1 MFFTF
6 AGRIQTRLLSLIAPG
21 ALLCALSLATGDA
34 AYAGMFALMAALGLL
49 LDAVVYGWLIGYQP
63 RWVTIALGAL
73 EFGLLLGMMRALAP
87 SGVAIDG
94 WRAFGLYAPAWL
106 LAWLTTSAALP
117 WLFPRWAEDGGE
129 LRPATAPAR
138 RRPGWDALSL
148 AARRTVFARAAL
160 ALGLLLLPWLAAE
173 LARAGRVFT
182 GLLLLEPLHLAEI
195 ARATRPAPGLSP
207 ADALGDLAR
216 LAGWDP
222 LALYYLLW
230 PLAAFALLLATLL
243 YAGAGRWRAGAALG
257 GIAAL
262 LLPATWLLVAA
273 ALAWTLVVWR
283 WAPQAGQTHRWRW
296 LPAAP
301 VRWRAAN
308 LALAWPLLT
317 LAVLLWGAAWAR
329 VFDPACYLD
338 EGRWR
343 AAAWLRDAGPPGAIA
358 VAPGEPAVL
367 LAAFGGREIVPSGA
381 PAALRMT
388 SGTECASLD
397 ARFWHSDICLL
408 ES

>member
-21 ALLCALSLATGDA
+21 ALLCALALATGDA
-34 AYAGMFALMAALGLL
+34 AYAGTFGLMAALGLL
-49 LDAVVYGWLIGYQP
+49 LDAGVYGWLIGYQP
-63 RWVTIALGAL
+63 RWVTIGLGAL
-73 EFGLLLGMMRALAP
+73 EFGLLLGLMRALAAV
-87 SGVAIDG
+87 GVAIDG
-94 WRAFGLYAPAWL
+94 WRALGLYAPAWL
-106 LAWLTTSAALP
+106 LAWLTVHAALP

-129 LRPATAPAR
+129 LRPAAQALR
-138 RRPGWDALSL
+138 RRGGWDAPAL
-148 AARRTVFARAAL
+148 AARRTVFATAAL
-160 ALGLLLLPWLAAE
+160 ALGLLLLPWLAAD

-195 ARATRPAPGLSP
+195 ARATTPAPGLSP
-207 ADALGDLAR
+207 ADALGGLAR

-243 YAGAGRWRAGAALG
+243 YAGAARWRVGVALG

-262 LLPATWLLVAA
+262 LLPATWLLVTAA
-273 ALAWTLVVWR
+273 AAWALVAWR
-283 WAPQAGQTHRWRW
+283 RAQAGQAHRWSWR
-296 LPAAP
+296 P
-301 VRWRAAN
+301 VSPIRWRAAN
-308 LALAWPLLT
+308 PALAWPLLT

-343 AAAWLRDAGPPGAIA
+343 AAAWLRGAGPPGTIA

-367 LAAFGGREIVPSGA
+367 LAALGGREIVPPGA

-388 SGTECASLD
+388 SGAECASLD

-408 ES
+408 ER